1 MSWKNTQQ
9 TSLANALVIEH
20 KSLSELDDV
29 HNIIFWPEIEK
40 TLSNLYSS
48 VRGAPAYPPL
58 MMFKILILQAW
69 YNLSDEALEKQ
80 IARDLMFRRFIDLSL
95 SESVP
100 DHSSIWRFRQLLNTE
115 NLLEPLLEQI
125 NTHLEKNSVI
135 VSVGSINIIDATV
148 IEAKQSRKRK
158 GRDGNNTQ
166 DKDAKYN
173 VKIAADGKRKTTYGF
188 KMHANTDE
196 DGFVKNMTYTPGN
209 VHDSQELDELLDIN
223 KSKDKLKVSGQVYAD
238 SAYVPERSDKYSWG
252 TNKLNDKKLGKQNN
266 KILHRAYRNKPLTQQ
281 QKQDNKQRS
290 SIRYVVERTFGLLK
304 LHHGLGKARYLG
316 LQRNKTRAQLIAM
329 SHNLKTGM
337 NIFKRMRS
345 LQDCYVQ

>member
-9 TSLANALVIEH
+9 ASLADALVIEH

-29 HNIIFWPEIEK
+29 HIIIFWPEIEQ
-40 TLSNLYSS
+40 TLSGLYSS

-80 IARDLMFRRFIDLSL
+80 IARDLMFRRFINLSL

-100 DHSSIWRFRQLLNTE
+100 DHSSIWRFRQLLNTQG
-115 NLLEPLLEQI
+115 LLTTLLNQI
-125 NTHLEKNSVI
+125 NAHLERNSII
-135 VSVGSINIIDATV
+135 VSLGSINIIDATV

-158 GRDGNNTQ
+158 GKDGNNTQ

-238 SAYVPERSDKYSWG
+238 SAYA
-252 TNKLNDKKLGKQNN
+252 NKLNDKKLGNQNN
-266 KILHRAYRNKPLTQQ
+266 KILHRAYRNKPLTKQ
-281 QKQDNKQRS
+281 QKQENKQRS
-290 SIRYVVERTFGLLK
+290 SIRYIVERTFGLLK
-304 LHHGLGKARYLG
+304 QHHGLGKARYLG

-337 NIFKRMRS
+337 NIFKEIQQLKDLR
-345 LQDCYVQ
+345 DYCVP

>member
-9 TSLANALVIEH
+9 TLLADALVIEH

-29 HNIIFWPEIEK
+29 HNIIFWPEIEN

-100 DHSSIWRFRQLLNTE
+100 DHSSIWRFRQLLNTQG
-115 NLLEPLLEQI
+115 LLEPLLEQI
-125 NTHLEKNSVI
+125 NTHLEQNSVI

-158 GRDGNNTQ
+158 GKDGNNTQ
-166 DKDAKYN
+166 DPEAKYN

-223 KSKDKLKVSGQVYAD
+223 KSKDKLKVGGQVYAD
-238 SAYVPERSDKYSWG
+238 SAYA
-252 TNKLNDKKLGKQNN
+252 NKLNDKKLGKHNN

-281 QKQDNKQRS
+281 QKQGNKQRS

>member
-125 NTHLEKNSVI
+125 NTHLEQNSVI

-158 GRDGNNTQ
+158 GKDGNNTQ
-166 DKDAKYN
+166 DPEAKYN

-223 KSKDKLKVSGQVYAD
+223 KSKDKLKVGGQVYAD
-238 SAYVPERSDKYSWG
+238 SAYA
-252 TNKLNDKKLGKQNN
+252 NKLNDKKLGKHNN

-281 QKQDNKQRS
+281 QKQGNKQRS

-337 NIFKRMRS
+337 NIFKEIQQLKDLR
-345 LQDCYVQ
+345 DYCVP

>member
-9 TSLANALVIEH
+9 SSLADALVVEH

-29 HNIIFWPEIEK
+29 HNIIFWPEIEQ
-40 TLSNLYSS
+40 TLSSLYSS

-100 DHSSIWRFRQLLNTE
+100 DHSSIWRFRQLLNTQG
-115 NLLEPLLEQI
+115 LLEPLLEQI
-125 NTHLEKNSVI
+125 NTHLERNSII
-135 VSVGSINIIDATV
+135 VSLGSINIIDATV

-196 DGFVKNMTYTPGN
+196 DGFVKNMTFTPGN
-209 VHDSQELDELLDIN
+209 VHDSQEFDELLGIDKN
-223 KSKDKLKVSGQVYAD
+223 KANKRTKIPGQVYAD
-238 SAYVPERSDKYSWG
+238 SAY

-266 KILHRAYRNKPLTQQ
+266 KILHRAYRNKSLTQQ
-281 QKQDNKQRS
+281 QKQENKQRS
-290 SIRYVVERTFGLLK
+290 SIRYIVERTFGLLK
-304 LHHGLGKARYLG
+304 QHHGLGKARYLG
-316 LQRNKTRAQLIAM
+316 LERNKARAQLIAM

-337 NIFKRMRS
+337 NIFKEIQQLKDLR
-345 LQDCYVQ
+345 DYCVP

>member
-9 TSLANALVIEH
+9 TLLADALVIEH

-29 HNIIFWPEIEK
+29 HNIIFWPEIEQ
-40 TLSNLYSS
+40 TLSELYSS

-80 IARDLMFRRFIDLSL
+80 IARDLMFRRFINLSL

-100 DHSSIWRFRQLLNTE
+100 DHSSIWRFRQLLNTQG
-115 NLLEPLLEQI
+115 LLTTLLNQI
-125 NTHLEKNSVI
+125 NAHLERNSII
-135 VSVGSINIIDATV
+135 VSLGSINIIDATV

-158 GRDGNNTQ
+158 GKDGNNTQ

-238 SAYVPERSDKYSWG
+238 SAYA
-252 TNKLNDKKLGKQNN
+252 NKLNDKKLGNQNN
-266 KILHRAYRNKPLTQQ
+266 KILHRAYRNKPLTKQ
-281 QKQDNKQRS
+281 QKQENKQRS
-290 SIRYVVERTFGLLK
+290 SIRYIVERTFGLLK
-304 LHHGLGKARYLG
+304 QHHGLGKARYLG

>member
-9 TSLANALVIEH
+9 ASLADALVIEH

-158 GRDGNNTQ
+158 GKDGNNTQ

-238 SAYVPERSDKYSWG
+238 SAYA
-252 TNKLNDKKLGKQNN
+252 NKLNDKKLGNQNN
-266 KILHRAYRNKPLTQQ
+266 KILHRAYRNKPLTKQ
-281 QKQDNKQRS
+281 QKQENKQRS
-290 SIRYVVERTFGLLK
+290 SIRYIVERTFGLLK
-304 LHHGLGKARYLG
+304 QHHGLGKSKIPWIRKK
-316 LQRNKTRAQLIAM
+316 Q
-329 SHNLKTGM
+329 S
-337 NIFKRMRS
+337 
-345 LQDCYVQ
+345 